1 MQTSNSAGKLH
12 LLDLIQ
18 IKTRLGEKW
27 LRMAGHVERFFE
39 TAIRRSMGPG
49 DSYSRLDEL
58 SYLVLFRALSPE
70 EAQVKCQAISEEIC
84 QRLFGEQGIQVTLR
98 NLVAHVDIAALPP
111 DVPAQKVLDAHMER
125 VGKVMIVSRDNVDR
139 IKTVSPNLSL
149 RVSSRSTFGRVSAE
163 EIDYLYRPVWDTAKQ
178 VVVTY
183 LCQPSTQP
191 SAVPDAPP
199 MDFWTGEGEQDQ
211 AALDKLILDECTAR
225 TIRLHAE
232 GHRVLIALPVSFAT
246 LSRSRV
252 WSVYA
257 ETFRRNPK
265 EVLRDLACVVTG
277 IDAGVPHIRLG
288 QELPKLAN
296 FARHIFCVVADD
308 GSGTIHR
315 FAGTGARAVGISI
328 DPADTEIRSIER
340 LKKLGRDASD
350 AGVDAFALGL
360 PSTSLT
366 INAMGA
372 GIRYLEGAAVRPPVA
387 DPCLAF
393 AQSVEYLYQSKLAA
407 NESV

>member
-1 MQTSNSAGKLH
+1 MQASNSAGKLH

-27 LRMAGHVERFFE
+27 QRMAAHVERFFE

-49 DSYSRLDEL
+49 DTYSRLDEL

-70 EAQVKCQAISEEIC
+70 EAQVKCQVISEEIC
-84 QRLFGEQGIQVTLR
+84 QRLFGEQGMQVSLR
-98 NLVAHVDIAALPP
+98 NLVAHVDIAALPS
-111 DVPAQKVLDAHMER
+111 DLPAQKVLDAHMER
-125 VGKVMIVSRDNVDR
+125 VGKATIVSRRNGDR
-139 IKTVSPNLSL
+139 ATTVVQMLSL
-149 RVSSRSTFGRVSAE
+149 RVSGESAFGRVSTAE
-163 EIDYLYRPVWDTAKQ
+163 VDYLYRPVWDAVKQ

-183 LCQPSTQP
+183 LCQPSTRSPAP
-191 SAVPDAPP
+191 SDAAP
-199 MDFWTGEGEQDQ
+199 MAFWSGEGEQDQ
-211 AALDKLILDECTAR
+211 AALDKLILDECVAR
-225 TIRLHAE
+225 TVRLHA
-232 GHRVLIALPVSFAT
+232 GGQRVLIAMPVSFAT
-246 LSRSRV
+246 VSRSRL

-265 EVLRDLACVVTG
+265 EVLRDMACVVTG

-288 QELPKLAN
+288 QELPRLAN
-296 FARHIFCVVADD
+296 FARIFCIAGDG

-315 FAGTGARAVGISI
+315 FAGTGVRAVGISI

-340 LKKLGRDASD
+340 LKKLGRDAND
-350 AGVDAFALGL
+350 AGLDAFALGL

-366 INAMGA
+366 INAMGL
-372 GIRYLEGAAVRPPVA
+372 GIRYLEGPAVRPAVA
-387 DPCLAF
+387 DPRLAF

-407 NESV
+407 GASV